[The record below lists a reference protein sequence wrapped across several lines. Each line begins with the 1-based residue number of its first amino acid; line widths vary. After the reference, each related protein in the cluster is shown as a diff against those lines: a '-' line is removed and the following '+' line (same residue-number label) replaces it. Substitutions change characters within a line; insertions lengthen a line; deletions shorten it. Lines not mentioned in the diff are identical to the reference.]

1 MSRDSLAARA
11 SVAVRRGFFHWL
23 FPAALVLPAWMMIGW
38 LVSNASGW
46 MIFWVFISMP
56 CVFIAQ
62 LALAMLVR
70 SRPSVRLGRAVSW
83 LDVGVIG
90 AWQALTVFVALIVQ
104 PVWGL
109 SVLAAVI
116 AFVAAVVV
124 SVRELW
130 AEARGAV
137 REQVRMTR
145 AYADPALFP
154 DRQQPDSE
162 VIVLHEVREGR

>member
-1 MSRDSLAARA
+1 MKNIEALIEDGGGITLGAIGVIKCAAT
-11 SVAVRRGFFHWL
+11 
-23 FPAALVLPAWMMIGW
+23 AADDH
-38 LVSNASGW
+38 N
-46 MIFWVFISMP
+46 
-56 CVFIAQ
+56 
-62 LALAMLVR
+62 ALAMLVR

-154 DRQQPDSE
+154 DRQQRDSE